1 MLFRYDTGF
10 IKSLAAF
17 WINGQ
22 RLDTPQHVNN
32 TKYVYLDW
40 LLLQQILA
48 GFLSLHLPLSYGL
61 TSKPFLRSNMISYF
75 ATKKLSPLSFSEFHL
90 I

>member
-1 MLFRYDTGF
+1 MVFRESLGYLEQLKCLFRFDTGF

-32 TKYVYLDW
+32 TKYVYLD
-40 LLLQQILA
+40 
-48 GFLSLHLPLSYGL
+48 
-61 TSKPFLRSNMISYF
+61 
-75 ATKKLSPLSFSEFHL
+75 
-90 I
+90 